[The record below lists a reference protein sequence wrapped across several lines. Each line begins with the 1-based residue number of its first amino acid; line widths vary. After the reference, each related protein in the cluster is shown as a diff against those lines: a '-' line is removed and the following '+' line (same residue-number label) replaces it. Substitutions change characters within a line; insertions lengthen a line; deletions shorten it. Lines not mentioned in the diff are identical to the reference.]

1 MMRAAL
7 MLMELGLVVFFFFLV
22 LTISLYVFDSFQN
35 AMDSLYDKVNDF
47 EESVKDFPNVPDF
60 DKGNFLPNQD

>member
-22 LTISLYVFDSFQN
+22 LTMSLYVFDSFQN
-35 AMDSLYDKVNDF
+35 AMDSLYDKVNSF
-47 EESVKDFPNVPDF
+47 EESVKDFPNVPNF
-60 DKGNFLPNQD
+60 DKETFLPNQD

>member
-22 LTISLYVFDSFQN
+22 LTMSLYLFDSFQN
-35 AMDSLYDKVNDF
+35 AMDSLYDKINGF
-47 EESVKDFPNVPDF
+47 ENSVKDLPSVPDF
-60 DKGNFLPNQD
+60 DKENFLPNGD

>member
-22 LTISLYVFDSFQN
+22 LTMSLYVFDSFQN

-47 EESVKDFPNVPDF
+47 EESVKDLPNVPNF
-60 DKGNFLPNQD
+60 DKENFLPS